1 MHLPTSNNNV
11 PLATGAL
18 GDKEVIK
25 NIIGA
30 LLLLVLLAWVSTL
43 STVQASPID
52 DIQFEGQVLE
62 KVTPL
67 WLAKVKVLH
76 ADKIS
81 YLRKLATDNGLPEG
95 TLATMAVVES
105 MMGELNIKNKAGY
118 EGWFQFGGYEQR
130 MVGLND
136 PYNLYEAAPAT
147 IRLLRDYH
155 RKAPAY
161 GPAVRWEQR
170 GMVDW
175 YFLHQQGYRGTGEH
189 LKSIVNDTPL
199 PRKIVVNTCH
209 NVAKQYVPVLFG
221 KGCKLNPGITDHDL
235 SLFLYRQWEYEMNRI
250 WNAIK

>member
-1 MHLPTSNNNV
+1 M
-11 PLATGAL
+11 
-18 GDKEVIK
+18 IK
-25 NIIGA
+25 HIIGA
-30 LLLLVLLAWVSTL
+30 LLLLMLLAWASTL
-43 STVQASPID
+43 STAQASPID
-52 DIQFEGQVLE
+52 NIRFEGQVLK

-105 MMGELNIKNKAGY
+105 MMGELNVRNQSGY
-118 EGWFQFGGYEQR
+118 EGWFQFGEYEQR
-130 MVGLND
+130 MVGLKD

-147 IRLLRDYH
+147 VRLLRDYH

-175 YFLHQQGYRGTGEH
+175 YALHQAGYAGTGEH
-189 LKSIVNDTPL
+189 LKAIINGTPL
-199 PRKIVVNTCH
+199 PHKIVVNTCH
-209 NVAKQYVPVLFG
+209 NVAKQYVHVLFG
-221 KGCKLNPGITDHDL
+221 KGCELNPGVTGRDL
-235 SLFLYRQWEYEMNRI
+235 SLFWYKQWEYEMDRI